1 MLQIPKNLQIAIEAS
16 LKAGKAVMDVYDSA
30 FQRHHRFEHGLA
42 FVDLIRRIKTVG
54 RNSRSNHIQ
63 MRGGHFDCGFW
74 ILGRRNMERI
84 AIYPGSFDP
93 VTNGH
98 LDILERGLKLFDKI
112 IIAILTNPKKKFLFT
127 LDERIEMLEES
138 LKEFSNVEIDTFDD
152 LTVDFAAE
160 CNAQGILRGL
170 RAMSDFEYEFQMA
183 LMNRR
188 LNREV
193 QTVFLM
199 TGLRWIYTSS
209 SIIKEAA
216 QFGGDIH
223 GMVPPIVEKKIKK
236 KFAGQT

>member
-1 MLQIPKNLQIAIEAS
+1 M
-16 LKAGKAVMDVYDSA
+16 
-30 FQRHHRFEHGLA
+30 QR
-42 FVDLIRRIKTVG
+42 V
-54 RNSRSNHIQ
+54 
-63 MRGGHFDCGFW
+63 
-74 ILGRRNMERI
+74 

-98 LDILERGLKLFDKI
+98 LDIVERGLKLFDKI
-112 IIAILTNPKKKFLFT
+112 IVAILTNPGKKFLFT
-127 LDERIEMLEES
+127 LEERIEMLE
-138 LKEFSNVEIDTFDD
+138 KCMKDFSNVEIDTFDGLLMD
-152 LTVDFAAE
+152 YAAQ

-188 LNREV
+188 LNREI

-216 QFGGDIH
+216 QFGGSIK
-223 GMVPPIVEKKIKK
+223 GMVPPLVEKKIREKYNR
-236 KFAGQT
+236 GG